1 MYNEI
6 MLLADVLRQGLHL
19 LEEASVPSARIA
31 AEVLLMHALRRD
43 RAYIYAH
50 PEHELSG
57 SERVHYARYLR
68 ERMSGKPTQYITGRQ
83 EFWGME
89 FRVTPAVMIPRPE
102 TEHVVERALELG
114 RSIARPEPPVVVD
127 AGTGSGCIA
136 IAVALELPRARVMAT
151 EVSPE
156 ALAVAAENASR
167 LGARGIHFCRAD
179 WLSAVASSSADLV
192 LSNPPYVPESA
203 AAGLQREV
211 RGFEPPLALFA
222 GADGL
227 RSYTTLVPEAA
238 RVLRPGGWFVFELSY
253 NMADRVRSLLGA
265 EWEQVEL
272 RPDLAGIPRVIS
284 ARRAA

>member
-1 MYNEI
+1 
-6 MLLADVLRQGLHL
+6 MLLADVLRQGLRL

-50 PEHELSG
+50 PEHQLSN

-83 EFWGME
+83 EFWGIE

-102 TEHVVERALELG
+102 TEHVVERAVELG
-114 RSIARPEPPVVVD
+114 RAIERPEPPVVLD

-136 IAVALELPRARVMAT
+136 IAVALELPRARVIAT
-151 EVSPE
+151 DFSAE
-156 ALAVAAENASR
+156 ALAVAAENAGR
-167 LGARGIHFCRAD
+167 LGARRMHFCRAD
-179 WLSAVASSSADLV
+179 WLSAVASNSADLV
-192 LSNPPYVPESA
+192 LSNPPYVPESE

-211 RGFEPPLALFA
+211 RGFEPPQALFA
-222 GADGL
+222 GDDGL

-238 RVLRPGGWFVFELSY
+238 RVLRPGGWLVFELSY
-253 NMADRVRSLLGA
+253 NMADRVRSLLGP
-265 EWEQVEL
+265 EWDQVEL

-284 ARRAA
+284 ARRAI